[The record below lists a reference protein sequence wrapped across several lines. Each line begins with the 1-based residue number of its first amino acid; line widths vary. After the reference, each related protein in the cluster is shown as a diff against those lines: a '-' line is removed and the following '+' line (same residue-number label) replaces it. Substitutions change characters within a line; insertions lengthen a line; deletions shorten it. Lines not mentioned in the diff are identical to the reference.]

1 MDLLAKVGIGAAILI
16 IIFAG
21 VLVFR
26 YAVARP
32 GPLSASQAQQIVQ
45 RDLRLSYPNATIN
58 VINVTPSTL
67 SSGSWN
73 VFVSLVYN
81 ATRPCPTVYLEQYD
95 YPATGLVPS
104 VANLYTQHCIIYG
117 LSNTYLPYYTYLIT
131 SPEIAIAKS
140 FNTSFP
146 ALVVY
151 VNTYGYNSTN
161 VYASHYQNLTLSRS
175 VLPSGRSFIDV
186 WLVNYTNVRAP
197 YSEYVILNSSGSI
210 LFNYTISR

>member
-1 MDLLAKVGIGAAILI
+1 MDLLAKVGIGAVILI

-26 YAVARP
+26 YAATRS
-32 GPLSASQAQQIVQ
+32 GPLSASQAQQVVQ
-45 RDLRLSYPNATIN
+45 RDLKLAYPNATIN

-67 SSGSWN
+67 ASGSWN
-73 VFVSLVYN
+73 VFVSQVYN

-117 LSNTYLPYYTYLIT
+117 LSNTSLPYYTYLIT

-161 VYASHYQNLTLSRS
+161 VYASHYQSFTPNKS
-175 VLPSGRSFIDV
+175 VLPSGRSFSDI

>member
-1 MDLLAKVGIGAAILI
+1 MDLLVKVGIVAVILVAIFGGAL
-16 IIFAG
+16 
-21 VLVFR
+21 LFR
-26 YAVARP
+26 YVV
-32 GPLSASQAQQIVQ
+32 GSSSTLTASQAQQIVQ
-45 RDLRLSYPNATIN
+45 RDLKLAYPNASIS

-67 SSGSWN
+67 SQGSWN
-73 VFVSLVYN
+73 IFISLIYN

-104 VANLYTQHCIIYG
+104 VANLYTQHCVIYG
-117 LSNTYLPYYTYLIT
+117 LSSTSLPYYTYLIT

-161 VYASHYQNLTLSRS
+161 VYARHYQNLTLNRM
-175 VLPSGRSFIDV
+175 VNPYGGSFLNV
-186 WLVNYTNVRAP
+186 WQINYTAIRAP
-197 YSEYVILNSSGSI
+197 YSEYVILNSTGSI
-210 LFNYTISR
+210 IFNYTLTH